1 MKIRRYPFNSNELN
15 KRMQEKMESK
25 DKTKTV
31 SFRLSSALIE
41 ELKQEAGI
49 EKINFNA
56 LISKILDNHVLW
68 EKYERKVGLLPMTK
82 PFVKDAIQRL
92 TEKEI
97 VHLAEVVEKDT
108 FSDILNFMKGDYTI
122 DDFIE
127 ILRTWLNVAW
137 MQHHI
142 ENKNNTI
149 IFKIQHDLG
158 EKWSLY
164 VKTLATELFYDILG
178 KKVEI
183 TSTKTSIMLV
193 FPTE

>member
-1 MKIRRYPFNSNELN
+1 MQDKIGL
-15 KRMQEKMESK
+15 K

-31 SFRLSSALIE
+31 SIRLSSALIE
-41 ELKQEAGI
+41 ELKQEAEI

-92 TEKEI
+92 TQKEI
-97 VHLAEVVEKDT
+97 IHLAEVVEKDT

-122 DDFIE
+122 NDFIE

-142 ENKNNTI
+142 EIKDKTI

-158 EKWSLY
+158 TKWSLY
-164 VKTLATELFYDILG
+164 VKTLATELFYDILE
-178 KKVEI
+178 KKVEV
-183 TSTKTSIMLV
+183 TSTKTTIILT